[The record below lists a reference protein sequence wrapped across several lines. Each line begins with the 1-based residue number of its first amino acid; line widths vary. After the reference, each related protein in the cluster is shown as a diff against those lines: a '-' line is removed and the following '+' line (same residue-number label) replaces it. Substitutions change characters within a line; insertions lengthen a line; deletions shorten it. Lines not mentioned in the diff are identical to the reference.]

1 MCVVLSFMRFPLGRA
16 TVRPMSTAACRIRK
30 RSPEKDHDK
39 PDPRSA
45 DAKDLRKQVC
55 PSKLGRHIELFYE
68 LKCNELASLFHG
80 LASVIH
86 QAWNA
91 EPIELGT
98 SLRERFQQD
107 FLEVS
112 EIEASG
118 TAQTAAGYRTDAGH

>member
-1 MCVVLSFMRFPLGRA
+1 MINPTQEALTQKIYENKCA
-16 TVRPMSTAACRIRK
+16 
-30 RSPEKDHDK
+30 H
-39 PDPRSA
+39 
-45 DAKDLRKQVC
+45 
-55 PSKLGRHIELFYE
+55 PSLEDILNCFYE